1 MMTQQRLARSTS
13 DKVIAGV
20 CGGLGHYFG
29 VDPVIMR
36 LVMVGLVFMGGL
48 GLLIYP
54 IFWLVMPAQPTAAA
68 TRWSPEAEGGAFSV
82 EAGAQRPALAGN
94 RALGAILL
102 GIGLLLLA
110 SYFGSTQLM
119 LTLLLLGAGIY
130 LLRRR
135 PA

>member
-1 MMTQQRLARSTS
+1 MMTQQRLLRSSS

-36 LVMVGLVFMGGL
+36 LVMVGLVLMGGL

-54 IFWLVMPAQPTAAA
+54 IFWLVMPAQPAVGA
-68 TRWSPEAEGGAFSV
+68 THWSPEAEGNAFSGEV
-82 EAGAQRPALAGN
+82 SGPRPMPAGN

-102 GIGLLLLA
+102 GIGLLMLA
-110 SYFGSTQLM
+110 SYFGSTQLV
-119 LTLLLLGAGIY
+119 LTVLLLGAGIY

-135 PA
+135 SA